1 MTRYLLPLERWLA
14 AAELETV
21 GRSGDW
27 HNTVRSTSD
36 NIFARHCGIAATDL
50 AWLAVCCWLV
60 EWAGWWL
67 RRSCQ

>member
-1 MTRYLLPLERWLA
+1 MTRYLLSLERWFA

-36 NIFARHCGIAATDL
+36 NIFARHCGIAAIGQV
-50 AWLAVCCWLV
+50 WLAGCCWPV
-60 EWAGWWL
+60 G
-67 RRSCQ
+67 